1 MSIKIKLIT
10 SYLLVTVFII
20 LLSATFIVS
29 NKKVTGFI
37 NNVMLDMLADREIAN
52 SVNNEFKNIVI
63 NLKSARSSKSVQEI
77 KTFKKQTEESFANI
91 YKSLER
97 KPDKEEFQTFSTRT
111 KHFKDETDVFLAT
124 KQDYIETYN
133 EMLILFDDMDS
144 LFRKQ
149 KGLIFVSKLALEKF
163 GDRYKNT
170 LNFLEKMMEDP
181 LEIKIY
187 ISEIVNA
194 RDAIDAE
201 DGVFTLV
208 NYAEALTEKTK
219 TLIEGGQYKKDFVV
233 KLNNEEVIKRLN
245 SLLEVNAQMVD
256 ESANLQTIR
265 LKTLELEQKMA
276 KQINELE
283 KDVIDTEKELKV
295 LTQNAKENMSQGIK
309 TINSISAKTNTTTLV
324 VLVFV
329 VIMAVTIGLFSARKI
344 TKPLTSIMNVA
355 ESIKDGNLTC
365 GQLMHNSND
374 EFGELTNSINQMKQ
388 SLCELVGNI
397 KDSTDY
403 LSNTSDQ
410 STMLMNKM
418 HDNLNNTNAEM
429 ASAASAAEELSSS
442 TQNIIESVQVG
453 VKEVQEAKEM
463 VISGNSGL
471 QQSIGQVSNVANNLS
486 GVSDSLEELKT
497 ASQGISNIIGIIVD
511 IAEQTNL
518 LALNAAIE
526 AARAGEAGRGFAVV
540 ADEVRKL
547 AEKTS
552 TSTSEISN
560 MVSSIQTN
568 VQGVVKIVHDG
579 IDEVE
584 ESSRS
589 ITAVGE
595 NFEMVVKQ
603 MEQAAN
609 TVEPILS
616 IIEQQSEAIS
626 NITLT
631 VTNVSEASEESKVI
645 VDEVR
650 EFSVKLAELSH
661 ELQDKVSHFQS

>member
-219 TLIEGGQYKKDFVV
+219 TLLEGGQYKKDFVV